1 MFISMN
7 IGKANARPVSGMVP
21 RRPTYQD
28 SATPTAVCASVKT
41 ILRAAGHARA
51 GELAAPGGLV
61 MSSYGLVLPRPRV
74 IPFSS
79 LLRGSGVR
87 VLVSAR
93 AQTGESSV

>member
-1 MFISMN
+1 
-7 IGKANARPVSGMVP
+7 
-21 RRPTYQD
+21 
-28 SATPTAVCASVKT
+28 
-41 ILRAAGHARA
+41 
-51 GELAAPGGLV
+51 

-93 AQTGESSV
+93 AQTGESSVRTGGSDTSAIAQLIAAAARARL